1 MFLSHSH
8 KIMTNLQLQHSGR
21 IFQRLGTSSVSKVL
35 AVQMQG
41 CKQTKLSVTIHDYN
55 PSTGETETDR
65 SLPIYKMNS
74 SSERDLVSKTQTEYL
89 KNDTQG
95 CPVHKYICVT

>member
-41 CKQTKLSVTIHDYN
+41 CKQTKLSVTIHDHN
-55 PSTGETETDR
+55 PSTGETETGR
-65 SLPIYKMNS
+65 SLANLQDEFQLR
-74 SSERDLVSKTQTEYL
+74 ERPCL
-89 KNDTQG
+89 KNTERV
-95 CPVHKYICVT
+95 PEE